1 MIDYLS
7 FEGKKYREP
16 ERMAANFLA
25 VYFKDGQIT
34 YPINPFQMLKDM
46 NVLFSFRNFKN
57 LEGLYIPPENKM
69 DLPVVGI
76 NINRPITRQ
85 RFTAAHE
92 LCHHLRD
99 KDKQVVCPI
108 GKKDSIEYFA
118 DSFASAI
125 LMPYA
130 ELQRKIDEYAD
141 ETGKVD
147 FDGVLY
153 IADYFGVSF
162 EACVYRIAYT
172 MQKLKDCIERTEL
185 KKRIKSFFP
194 NMKRKK
200 LGLTYADLYC
210 DLIDSFEEE
219 MQFIPDD
226 HVRLIF
232 MNQYIY
238 NDSRMEGLN
247 VTLEQA
253 SEIVTDLRM
262 NMQNSRYCSEE
273 NEVYMSIAGHYL
285 MYQHILET
293 PVKADVSIYN
303 IVDLNKYL
311 YQYYPFPEFGGKIRD
326 ENLVIKG
333 AKFEVVD
340 FRYICKELDKLEIEI
355 QNIYKKKDKIKISEY
370 IKHVVRMHHMITKIH
385 PFSDGNGRTTRAFMN
400 IQLIRRGLPPLYI
413 KVKEKKEYL
422 DALEVADTK
431 NNYDSLYEVIFK
443 IMLRCN
449 SEISQSS

>member
-130 ELQRKIDEYAD
+130 
-141 ETGKVD
+141 
-147 FDGVLY
+147 
-153 IADYFGVSF
+153 
-162 EACVYRIAYT
+162 
-172 MQKLKDCIERTEL
+172 
-185 KKRIKSFFP
+185 
-194 NMKRKK
+194 
-200 LGLTYADLYC
+200 
-210 DLIDSFEEE
+210 
-219 MQFIPDD
+219 
-226 HVRLIF
+226 
-232 MNQYIY
+232 
-238 NDSRMEGLN
+238 
-247 VTLEQA
+247 
-253 SEIVTDLRM
+253 
-262 NMQNSRYCSEE
+262 
-273 NEVYMSIAGHYL
+273 
-285 MYQHILET
+285 
-293 PVKADVSIYN
+293 
-303 IVDLNKYL
+303 
-311 YQYYPFPEFGGKIRD
+311 
-326 ENLVIKG
+326 
-333 AKFEVVD
+333 
-340 FRYICKELDKLEIEI
+340 
-355 QNIYKKKDKIKISEY
+355 
-370 IKHVVRMHHMITKIH
+370 
-385 PFSDGNGRTTRAFMN
+385 
-400 IQLIRRGLPPLYI
+400 
-413 KVKEKKEYL
+413 
-422 DALEVADTK
+422 
-431 NNYDSLYEVIFK
+431 
-443 IMLRCN
+443 
-449 SEISQSS
+449 